1 MASFGIYDGTDD
13 EPEDVRLAREAR
25 EAVEKELAE
34 AAAAASQKFRDTN
47 PFSDNVTTGTDSG
60 SGPFKLDP
68 FNVVGTRVDNS
79 GGTIG
84 SAIIT
89 PTNYGPFNAG
99 AGSGSAAPVST
110 LPVQTMSP
118 VYVPARYGNPLLD
131 RIQDEMLAAINA
143 ARKARN
149 QGPITEIEAR
159 NNKLDVILADHVLKN
174 QGSEFDRE
182 QYEKERAA
190 ELAGREK
197 AEELR
202 RLREL
207 NPLNPVID
215 IFKSAS
221 TGAWEVIKDPAQ
233 GISNVATN
241 IGEIFNP
248 DSKSK
253 TNAVSL
259 PVDLVTGAVLTAAQL
274 ANANDVTRATTALN
288 KAKAAAATGRRNGV
302 SEEEQADLDDEV
314 EGYQTI
320 LDTARGKTASQ
331 GGATGVAVGVGAG
344 AAAGGGG
351 GGGGA
356 GAAAG
361 ATQGG
366 NTSVLTGQTVPA
378 ATGVGSIPAVG
389 PFDVRTPA
397 QIQADAAAA
406 AAAAAQT
413 TPTSVVAPTDG
424 VAAAQAAAQK
434 ADQDAAWGRV
444 GAAQATARADAGSKT
459 TVTYPTDDDCRRQG
473 RVLNTARTACVDK
486 VAPTPVV
493 APPDWSKVD
502 AAQAAARADAGSKTT
517 VIYPTPDDCRRQGR
531 VLNAA
536 GTACVDKVLT
546 QQDCTSQGLVLNDQ
560 GTACV
565 AGGGGSGGNPCS
577 GGKVKND
584 KGVCVCPSGYSD
596 DGRGTCVVVPGP
608 STCPV
613 GQEKVNGV
621 CVVKCGSGQE
631 RNPQGVCVVVPGPS
645 TCPAGQ
651 EKVNGACVVKCG
663 SGQERNT
670 QGVCVVKPGPGSG
683 SGSGGTT
690 PIIPIIPSN
699 PFTMATITPAQRDL
713 DTELFKTTRALN
725 NRRED
730 LRKVY
735 GDALN
740 DYTDAD
746 IAAFDK
752 VSGAMRDTNATNTE
766 AASAQTIA
774 ANKALRDAN
783 LADVNRLGGD
793 ALLNRQTLNSQ
804 LYGNI
809 NQYSKEASSAL
820 GRDMDALRLAEA
832 KQLSPEDIRNSQQ
845 AARAAWSSRGMLNSR
860 GAVGAEILNLDS
872 LARKREAEAR
882 AKVQQSYGNLQQAT
896 TMEQANVFDPQ
907 AAILGGQYGM
917 QTQNYGTN
925 AALYGQS
932 AEQTRGSQDY
942 VRKVYNPMGE
952 YPNNIYDFNANATT
966 AASISKAN
974 NEASVE
980 AARQAGMYG
989 LTSAAIKNAGAI
1001 WDGFKWVWDKIV

>member
-1 MASFGIYDGTDD
+1 MGYETSFYDGGWDGTDD
-13 EPEDVRLAREAR
+13 ESEADRLARLAR
-25 EAVEKELAE
+25 KTAN
-34 AAAAASQKFRDTN
+34 D
-47 PFSDNVTTGTDSG
+47 
-60 SGPFKLDP
+60 GPFKLDP
-68 FNVVGTRVDNS
+68 FNVIGVRETETERIARESLEGDPFFGGSS
-79 GGTIG
+79 GGVGGLASSGTTNTRPGTISIG
-84 SAIIT
+84 DTSRLIKVPTDPSIVGVPPGETPEQAI
-89 PTNYGPFNAG
+89 
-99 AGSGSAAPVST
+99 
-110 LPVQTMSP
+110 
-118 VYVPARYGNPLLD
+118 ARID
-131 RIQDEMLAAINA
+131 
-143 ARKARN
+143 
-149 QGPITEIEAR
+149 
-159 NNKLDVILADHVLKN
+159 
-174 QGSEFDRE
+174 
-182 QYEKERAA
+182 AA
-190 ELAGREK
+190 EAALDAAALKETQ
-197 AEELR
+197 
-202 RLREL
+202 RLKGL

-473 RVLNTARTACVDK
+473 RVLN
-486 VAPTPVV
+486 
-493 APPDWSKVD
+493 
-502 AAQAAARADAGSKTT
+502 
-517 VIYPTPDDCRRQGR
+517 
-531 VLNAA
+531 AA

-690 PIIPIIPSN
+690 PIIPITPSN